1 MFGLARPVAS
11 CHLRLRCLDQLP
23 CQSTWCSLTWSPTLA
38 TCSASQLQSLR
49 MAGTHREAPV
59 LRQAPQK
66 LGDVLY
72 PPTEPH
78 TTGMLEVSKVH
89 TIYWEVSGNPTG
101 TPVMVLHGGPGG
113 GSQAEYR
120 QYFDPAV
127 YRVVQMD
134 QRGCGR
140 STPHAELE
148 DNNTQAL
155 VGDIEKL
162 REHLGIDT
170 WFVFGGSWGSTL
182 SLCYAISHPDRAR
195 ALLLRGIFMC
205 RRSELLF
212 FYQDGAS
219 HLFPDKFQ
227 SYREHIPEEERG
239 DMIAA
244 YYKRLTSSDQEVRR
258 AAAKEWCLWE
268 MGTSKLIPDSAYI
281 DKADNLDFAAAF
293 SRIECHYFV
302 NGIFVEEAYIL
313 KNASKLANIPVHI
326 VQGRYDVVCPAKSA
340 WELHQALPHSE
351 LVLVP
356 DAGHSMGEVGIA
368 KVLVGFTDKYK

>member
-1 MFGLARPVAS
+1 MGLT
-11 CHLRLRCLDQLP
+11 CLAECRVP
-23 CQSTWCSLTWSPTLA
+23 CLAQPTA
-38 TCSASQLQSLR
+38 VTCSASQLQSHR

-59 LRQAPQK
+59 LRQSPQS

-78 TTGMLEVSKVH
+78 TTGMLEVSKLH

-120 QYFDPAV
+120 RYFDPKV
-127 YRVVQMD
+127 YQIIQMD
-134 QRGCGR
+134 QRGCGQ

-162 REHLGIDT
+162 RQFLGMDT
-170 WFVFGGSWGSTL
+170 WYVFGGSWGSTL
-182 SLCYAISHPDRAR
+182 SLTYAIFHPDRVK
-195 ALLLRGIFMC
+195 ALMLRGIFMC
-205 RRSELLF
+205 RHSELLR
-212 FYQDGAS
+212 FYQEGAS
-219 HLFPDKFQ
+219 HIFPDKFHP
-227 SYREHIPEEERG
+227 YREHIPEEERG
-239 DMIAA
+239 DLIAA
-244 YYKRLTSSDQEVRR
+244 YYKRLTSQDGNVRR

-268 MGTSKLIPDSAYI
+268 MGTSKLIPDTKYI

-293 SRIECHYFV
+293 SRIECHYFINV
-302 NGIFVEEAYIL
+302 IFLEDGYIL
-313 KNASKLANIPVHI
+313 KQASKLMNIPVHI
-326 VQGRYDVVCPAKSA
+326 VQGRYDVVCPAVSA
-340 WELHQALPHSE
+340 WELHQALPHST
-351 LVLVP
+351 LAIVP

-368 KVLVGFTDKYK
+368 NDLVDITNKYK